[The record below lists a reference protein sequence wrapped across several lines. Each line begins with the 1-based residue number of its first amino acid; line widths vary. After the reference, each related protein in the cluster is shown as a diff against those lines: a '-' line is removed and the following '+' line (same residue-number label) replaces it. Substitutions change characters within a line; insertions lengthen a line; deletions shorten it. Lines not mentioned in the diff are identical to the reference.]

1 MLERQYTSEELLRL
15 WLPEDSGASD
25 ELLGS
30 LLLKAENAILDRIGK
45 DILPERLWELKA
57 SLALIY
63 YNRLGTEGETKR
75 KTGDVDISFDSGIP
89 SEIEERLKNY
99 PRRVGVM
106 NAVNQEKS

>member
-15 WLPEDSGASD
+15 WLPKDSAASD
-25 ELLGS
+25 ALLGS

>member
-15 WLPEDSGASD
+15 WLPEDNTASD

-30 LLLKAENAILDRIGK
+30 LLLRAENAILDRIGR
-45 DILPERLWELKA
+45 DILPERLNEVKA

-75 KTGDVDISFDSGIP
+75 RTGDIDMTFDLGIP

-106 NAVNQEKS
+106 NAVNSQKP